1 MTHGVKKTYWLG
13 DINQDGLIDEDD
25 YELLNDY
32 LNGDKTLTK
41 YQKELADVTQTGGD
55 PTSDD
60 LACIRAFLDSHPVER
75 PDGSYYIPVGDLSRI
90 GYTGAQTASTVEL
103 LEGFT
108 VKLYILR
115 TEDYDLQD
123 EEFDQNYIAM
133 ITSDLQE
140 YKVLPLDIIVD
151 LHSIKKYYW
160 SLKGRY
166 VTKEPLSR
174 DDLQD
179 ITLKMNRLLRYNYSA
194 EKVNFNEVVNYRQ
207 VIDDLMSVDPR
218 ILMIDLDP
226 ITYVDS
232 EGNEVGKDVV
242 TGRYSQFVPV
252 LDDVEPLN
260 NLHYV
265 IELENAPILPRK
277 CSYKNK

>member
-1 MTHGVKKTYWLG
+1 MTHGVKKTFWLG
-13 DINQDGLIDEDD
+13 DINQDGVIDEDD
-25 YELLNDY
+25 YYMLDEY
-32 LNGDKTLTK
+32 LNGDRTLTA
-41 YQKELADVTQTGGD
+41 YQKQLADVTQTGGN
-55 PTSDD
+55 PTNAD

-75 PDGSYYIPVGDLSRI
+75 GDGSYYIPVGDLTRV

-103 LEGFT
+103 LDGFT

-123 EEFDQNYIAM
+123 EEFDQNFSSM
-133 ITSDLQE
+133 IISDLQE

-151 LHSIKKYYW
+151 LHSVHKYYW
-160 SLKGRY
+160 SLKGKY

-174 DDLQD
+174 DELQD
-179 ITLKMNRLLRYNYSA
+179 ITLKMNRTLRYNYSA
-194 EKVNFNEVVNYRQ
+194 DKVNFNEIVNYRQ
-207 VIDDLMSVDPR
+207 IIDDLMSVDPR
-218 ILMIDLDP
+218 ILMIDIDP
-226 ITYVDS
+226 IQYYDN
-232 EGNEVGKDVV
+232 EGNEVSKSVV
-242 TGRYSQFVPV
+242 SGRYSQFVPK
-252 LDDVEPLN
+252 LNDSEPLN

>member
-1 MTHGVKKTYWLG
+1 MTHGVKKTFWLG
-13 DINQDGLIDEDD
+13 DINQDGQIDEDD

-32 LNGDKTLTK
+32 LNGDTTLTK

-55 PTSDD
+55 PTSAD

-75 PDGSYYIPVGDLSRI
+75 PDGSYYIPVGDLTRV
-90 GYTGAQTASTVEL
+90 GYTGSQTASTVEL
-103 LEGFT
+103 LDGFT

-123 EEFDQNYIAM
+123 EEFDQNYSSM
-133 ITSDLQE
+133 IISDLQE

-151 LHSIKKYYW
+151 LHSVKKYYW

-179 ITLKMNRLLRYNYSA
+179 ITLNMNRLLRYNYSA
-194 EKVNFNEVVNYRQ
+194 EKINFNEAVNYRE
-207 VIDDLMSVDPR
+207 VINDLMSVDPR
-218 ILMIDLDP
+218 ILMVDLDP

-232 EGNEVGKDVV
+232 DGNNVSKDVV
-242 TGRYSQFVPV
+242 TGKYTQFVPA
-252 LDDVEPLN
+252 LNDSEPLN
-260 NLHYV
+260 NLHYIIQLDNV
-265 IELENAPILPRK
+265 PILPRK
-277 CSYKNK
+277 CSY